1 MEGTVETEILQDEI
15 NALKEKLN
23 VSGLIGKELLN
34 RLELVQKE
42 NDALRDDVWRLENEK
57 AYDEH
62 TIDKLNGEIRKLQQ
76 DNLDLSDVEFQ
87 ENDETDEYSA
97 YSKLNSSKS
106 ILKSGHSAIHP
117 SPSCVSETETLQN
130 DLDEANLSNSLLNE
144 KLQDTIIERD
154 AARRQ
159 LELLRIE
166 LDSLRNSYHNDVIH
180 LMDIRNEDKTALD
193 SSPLSTDQEQAT
205 GSERTNIESPE
216 PTSSY
221 HQHTNVAP
229 QLSPKSPPLSHKTPV
244 QSDDEFDVPG
254 DHKSLLNQIE
264 ALKEKLQSTQFQ
276 LQKMEQSNINLKVTS
291 TRHSLLSFIPLTP

>member
-130 DLDEANLSNSLLNE
+130 DLDEANLSNSFCGTC
-144 KLQDTIIERD
+144 KR
-154 AARRQ
+154 
-159 LELLRIE
+159 
-166 LDSLRNSYHNDVIH
+166 
-180 LMDIRNEDKTALD
+180 
-193 SSPLSTDQEQAT
+193 
-205 GSERTNIESPE
+205 
-216 PTSSY
+216 
-221 HQHTNVAP
+221 
-229 QLSPKSPPLSHKTPV
+229 
-244 QSDDEFDVPG
+244 
-254 DHKSLLNQIE
+254 
-264 ALKEKLQSTQFQ
+264 
-276 LQKMEQSNINLKVTS
+276 
-291 TRHSLLSFIPLTP
+291 